1 MIQRIQR
8 FSEYISSSN
17 IVIPRKPFT
26 DMENADPRPSK
37 FRTDWSKCCLCQKK
51 KKNEELKSPRAQQP
65 QGHDG
70 YTMIATNIPLFYA
83 INEMPIVLDPAR
95 LDDGGGL
102 EETLRKNKA
111 QYHQSCRLMLNNTK
125 LERARKRRAERVQPE
140 ECQTKL
146 RRTILKKQCALFV
159 TKKPH
164 PLNSDKL

>member
-1 MIQRIQR
+1 
-8 FSEYISSSN
+8 
-17 IVIPRKPFT
+17 
-26 DMENADPRPSK
+26 MENADPRPSK
-37 FRTDWSKCCLCQKK
+37 FQTDWSKCCLYQK

-125 LERARKRRAERVQPE
+125 LERARKE
-140 ECQTKL
+140 ELSVFSQKNA
-146 RRTILKKQCALFV
+146 RTSCVELSLKKQCALFV